1 MKISTIASITGVL
14 SGMKINKISDKR
26 VKATLIND
34 YLCLRRILKDSDND
48 REEVVKKF
56 RDDWRD
62 EIGDVEAFRR
72 DGREVVGHDAY
83 LEAERDANQSIAD
96 IFNRDVNVE
105 LASVPLDAFIVSFGK
120 DELTFEQLAIL
131 QDGGIIKA

>member
-26 VKATLIND
+26 VKSALLND
-34 YLCLRRILKDSDND
+34 YLHLRRHLKDADAD

-62 EIGDVEAFRR
+62 ELAAVEAFRKE
-72 DGREVVGHDAY
+72 GKEVVGHDAY
-83 LEAERDANQSIAD
+83 LDAERDANQTIAD
-96 IFNRDVNVE
+96 IFNSDVEVS
-105 LASVPLDAFIVSFGK
+105 LASVSLDAFIVSFGK
-120 DELTFEQLAIL
+120 EELTFEQIALL
-131 QDGGIIKA
+131 QEGGIIE